1 MLGVIGSNSIM
12 TESSQEHQS
21 HRADDGG
28 LYEGHHLC
36 SDLGPGQMCFLAKTY
51 NEGVFETVFH
61 EHVPSH
67 RISRESANEV
77 LRSLVARYSGWP
89 GTFILRSHLN
99 KRGRDPECYPGFTH
113 HVSYPEP
120 GAIRHTVSG
129 PRAHAWRDTVLS
141 KAAFR
146 QSGTTPP
153 EAKQ

>member
-1 MLGVIGSNSIM
+1 M

-21 HRADDGG
+21 HRAADGG

-36 SDLGPGQMCFLAKTY
+36 PDLVPGQMCFRAKTY

-61 EHVPSH
+61 EHIPSH
-67 RISRESANEV
+67 RISQESANEA
-77 LRSLVARYSGWP
+77 LRSLVARYSEWP

-99 KRGRDPECYPGFTH
+99 KRGRNPECYPGFIH

-129 PRAHAWRDTVLS
+129 PRAHAWHDSVLS

-146 QSGTTPP
+146 PPGTTPP
-153 EAKQ
+153 EAQQ

>member
-1 MLGVIGSNSIM
+1 M
-12 TESSQEHQS
+12 TDSSQEHQS
-21 HRADDGG
+21 QCADDGA

-36 SDLGPGQMCFLAKTY
+36 PHLVPGQMCFRAKTY

-67 RISRESANEV
+67 RISQKSAKEV
-77 LRSLVARYSGWP
+77 LRSLVARYSEWP

-99 KRGRDPECYPGFTH
+99 KQGHNPERYPGFTH

-129 PRAHAWRDTVLS
+129 PRVHAWNDSVLS